1 MDLLTTSLFA
11 GIAAL
16 YLGFAG
22 VMGVLLHR
30 ARRIAHA
37 RPWWLVTLH
46 GVLILLPATILV
58 LGFEA
63 WPSWASLALFVGGIA
78 TIALGAIQP
87 AWIPESL
94 WGLAFGQRYFA
105 LAMLLAAL
113 WGLSFSLSSPALVPA
128 AVGAA
133 ALAAALASITKSPSW
148 S

>member
-1 MDLLTTSLFA
+1 MSLTTISLFA
-11 GIAAL
+11 GVAVL

-30 ARRIAHA
+30 ARHIARA

-46 GVLILLPATILV
+46 GAFILLPATILV
-58 LGFEA
+58 LSFEA
-63 WPSWASLALFVGGIA
+63 WPTWASIGLFVGGVT

-87 AWIPESL
+87 AWMPDSL
-94 WGLAFGQRYFA
+94 WGIAFGQRYFA

>member
-1 MDLLTTSLFA
+1 MDLITLSLFA
-11 GIAAL
+11 GVAAL

-30 ARRIAHA
+30 ARQIPRN

-46 GVLILLPATILV
+46 GTLILVPASILV

-63 WPSWASLALFVGGIA
+63 WPTWASVALFAGGVGV
-78 TIALGAIQP
+78 IALGAIQP
-87 AWIPESL
+87 PWLPRSL

-113 WGLSFSLSSPALVPA
+113 WGLSFSLTSPALVPA
-128 AVGAA
+128 AVAAA
-133 ALAAALASITKSPSW
+133 ALAAALASITSSPSW

>member
-1 MDLLTTSLFA
+1 MDLTTITLFA
-11 GIAAL
+11 GVAVL

-30 ARRIAHA
+30 ARHIARA

-46 GVLILLPATILV
+46 GALILLPATILV

-63 WPSWASLALFVGGIA
+63 WPAWASLALFIGGVGVIG
-78 TIALGAIQP
+78 LGAVQP
-87 AWIPESL
+87 PWIPDSL

-113 WGLSFSLSSPALVPA
+113 WGLSFSLSTPALVPA